1 MIEHLKGELSLR
13 RQCELLGVNR
23 SRMYYQERP
32 VDDQDVKIMNE
43 MIGINTQM
51 PFYGYR
57 RMNLELAA
65 CGYKIN
71 HKKTHRLMQQTG
83 LKALYPKKKT
93 TIQNQAHKK
102 YPYLL
107 RDLIIDRPNQ
117 AWSVDI
123 TYIKIRN
130 GYVYLVC
137 LIDVFS
143 RKIMGWRLSPYLDTQ
158 ASLDALEDALKIG
171 TPEIVNSD
179 QGCQYTS
186 DEWTTTLIEKNIK
199 ISMDGKGR
207 WADNI
212 YIERFWR
219 SLKYES
225 LYLHSFETVV
235 EAREVLGRYI
245 VFYNQRRFHQAL
257 AYKTPDS
264 VYMGYQNQGRQDNV
278 LSRDLTL
285 ETVLPKGLTMG
296 GVADSQIQTIFW
308 S

>member
-1 MIEHLKGELSLR
+1 MPMIEHAKGEMSLR
-13 RQCELLGVNR
+13 KQCELLGINR
-23 SRMYYQERP
+23 SKMYYSKKCRDNREVVRE
-32 VDDQDVKIMNE
+32 ITE
-43 MIGINTQM
+43 INKNI

-57 RMNLELAA
+57 RMTVELTR

-71 HKKTHRLMQQTG
+71 HKKTQRLMQQTG

-93 TIQNQAHKK
+93 TIPNSAHKK

-107 RDLIIDRPNQ
+107 RDLVIDRPNRV
-117 AWSVDI
+117 WSVDI
-123 TYIKIRN
+123 TYIKIRH
-130 GYVYLVC
+130 GYVYLVA

-143 RKIMGWRLSPYLDTQ
+143 RKIMGWSLSPFLDTQ
-158 ASLDALEDALKIG
+158 ASLDALKNALKHG
-171 TPEIVNSD
+171 TPDVINSD

-186 DEWTTTLIEKNIK
+186 DEWCSFLIEKNIK

-225 LYLHSFETVV
+225 LYLHSFETVT
-235 EAREVLGRYI
+235 EAREMLGLYI
-245 VFYNQRRFHQAL
+245 DFYNQNRPHQAL
-257 AYKTPDS
+257 GYKTPNF
-264 VYMGYQNQGRQDNV
+264 VYQENNFCSDVTSTNIF
-278 LSRDLTL
+278 L
-285 ETVLPKGLTMG
+285 EGFITGKNS
-296 GVADSQIQTIFW
+296 DSQIQAFFW